1 MAGIEDHCPKCNQL
15 VTAPTPKDP
24 PAALELPQ
32 QVLPPPAEPST
43 GLINTLLDEFL
54 SGPSAAETTP
64 DPVAKPQKKS
74 KAKQPLQEV
83 TPELAPVVPAMAESP
98 LASDPGPIEVAAPSG
113 QPLVDTW
120 NEPPADTLPDIGMGD
135 ALGSYLNPPA
145 INSGRQ
151 ITPSLGV
158 GLVQVSDMPRTH
170 RRTRKTRALITG
182 LLLFLMLDAAVLWVF
197 RHRIQ
202 EWLTRDSTAKVKKVA
217 THPADDQAPPAPE
230 KKETPP
236 PDKPAVEPPT
246 VVMPKP
252 SIAPEVA
259 TPPETLTNVSL
270 PPAPPAVAP
279 IEPTPIKLPDVSTE
293 LPLVVAKVEI
303 ETPPL
308 PPPAPVITD
317 SSPPSVAPPV
327 TTPSP
332 ADFSEVAT
340 AKSALEALKAFLAAS
355 SISERLRWCQKP
367 DVVRPLMEK
376 HYTSHA
382 DGPVKVGRIDL
393 IDRYPSK
400 DGVPP
405 YSMFEVSGGSLKK
418 AVLALVEEKPKNE
431 FRVDWEN
438 FVEFKDGLLWEFMTK
453 PGSRAQKFRMIIRRT
468 HYFDKDVP
476 DVANKDG
483 FEISQPSSDMVGHVF
498 IERSSPIARQL
509 AQRLGW
515 DGKIPVTLELV
526 WRADGTHHWVEIQTL
541 SSLGWRG

>member
-1 MAGIEDHCPKCNQL
+1 
-15 VTAPTPKDP
+15 
-24 PAALELPQ
+24 
-32 QVLPPPAEPST
+32 
-43 GLINTLLDEFL
+43 
-54 SGPSAAETTP
+54 
-64 DPVAKPQKKS
+64 
-74 KAKQPLQEV
+74 
-83 TPELAPVVPAMAESP
+83 
-98 LASDPGPIEVAAPSG
+98 
-113 QPLVDTW
+113 
-120 NEPPADTLPDIGMGD
+120 
-135 ALGSYLNPPA
+135 
-145 INSGRQ
+145 
-151 ITPSLGV
+151 
-158 GLVQVSDMPRTH
+158 
-170 RRTRKTRALITG
+170 
-182 LLLFLMLDAAVLWVF
+182 
-197 RHRIQ
+197 
-202 EWLTRDSTAKVKKVA
+202 
-217 THPADDQAPPAPE
+217 
-230 KKETPP
+230 
-236 PDKPAVEPPT
+236 
-246 VVMPKP
+246 
-252 SIAPEVA
+252 
-259 TPPETLTNVSL
+259 
-270 PPAPPAVAP
+270 
-279 IEPTPIKLPDVSTE
+279 
-293 LPLVVAKVEI
+293 
-303 ETPPL
+303 
-308 PPPAPVITD
+308 
-317 SSPPSVAPPV
+317 
-327 TTPSP
+327 
-332 ADFSEVAT
+332 
-340 AKSALEALKAFLAAS
+340 
-355 SISERLRWCQKP
+355 
-367 DVVRPLMEK
+367 MEK